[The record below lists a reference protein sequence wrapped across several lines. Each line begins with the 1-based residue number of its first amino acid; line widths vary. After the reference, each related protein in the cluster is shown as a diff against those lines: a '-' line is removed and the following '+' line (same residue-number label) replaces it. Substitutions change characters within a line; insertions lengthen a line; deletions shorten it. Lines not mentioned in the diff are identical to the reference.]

1 MSEHQVYE
9 FVALDR
15 PLTAKEMAELRAIS
29 TRAAITPTRFWNE
42 YHWGNLKADPAAL
55 IARYFDAHLYV
66 ANWGSRRLMLRV
78 PAESV
83 DVRALKPCFKGPL
96 ATLTQVGRYV
106 VLDLQSDD
114 EDLEAEVSFE
124 GGRLAGL
131 IPLRTQLLQGD
142 RRLAYVA
149 WLGNVQAGAAKG
161 GEREPPVPLGLGA
174 LPAPLASLVEF
185 LRIDPDLLAAASEA
199 SGAEASDAKALR
211 AWVKALPEAE
221 KDRWLLRAADRPEA
235 PLGGELLAT
244 FRRTQAPAER
254 ARPRTVA
261 QLRARA
267 EALCAERS
275 AREER
280 TQALARAATER
291 ARTKRL
297 DRLAK
302 RPDAA
307 WADLTALVDG
317 RAYDKAVALAL
328 DLRDLAHRDHQAAEF
343 DGRFASLRKAHGRRR
358 GFFDAFRSTLEGRRF
373 EAGRGGLGR

>member
-15 PLTAKEMAELRAIS
+15 PLTAREMAELRAIS
-29 TRAAITPTRFWNE
+29 TRAEITPTRFWNE
-42 YHWGNLKADPAAL
+42 YHWGDLKADPAAL
-55 IARYFDAHLYV
+55 LARYFDAHLYF

-96 ATLTQVGRYV
+96 ATLTQAGRYI

-114 EDLEAEVSFE
+114 KNPQEEVSFE

-131 IPLRTQLLQGD
+131 IPLRAQLLQGD

-149 WLGNVQAGAAKG
+149 WLGNVQAGGAKG
-161 GEREPPVPLGLGA
+161 GEREPPVPPGLGA

-185 LRIDPDLLAAASEA
+185 LRVDPDLLAAASEA
-199 SGAEASDAKALR
+199 SGAEASDTKALR
-211 AWVKALPEAE
+211 AWVKALSGAE
-221 KDRWLLRAADRPEA
+221 KDRWLLRAADHPDA
-235 PLGGELLAT
+235 PLGAELLAT
-244 FRRTQAPAER
+244 FRRTRAPAEQ
-254 ARPRTVA
+254 ARSRTVA

-267 EALCAERS
+267 EALRAERS

-280 TQALARAATER
+280 AQALARAAAER

-297 DRLAK
+297 DRLAE
-302 RPDAA
+302 RLDAV

-328 DLRDLAHRDHQAAEF
+328 DLHDLAHRDHRAAEF
-343 DGRFASLRKAHGRRR
+343 DARFAALRKAHGRRR
-358 GFFDAFRSTLEGRRF
+358 GFFEAFRGALEGRRP
-373 EAGRGGLGR
+373 EAGRRGLGP